1 MFAIIETGG
10 KQYLVKPGERVR
22 IEKLPSADEDV
33 VFDTV
38 LMTGDEKE
46 TQVGTPTLK
55 GVVVHAKVVSE
66 GRGKKLIAYKYRR
79 RKRTRVKKGHR
90 QSYME
95 VEIISIGAPKK
106 EDKASKILSD
116 LSRAKSKEVE
126 GVKPFAVA
134 KVTEPKTVKA
144 PTEKKEASKK
154 TLASKK
160 AGKSK

>member
-10 KQYLVKPGERVR
+10 KQYLVKLGERIR

-95 VEIISIGAPKK
+95 VEIISIGAPEK
-106 EDKASKILSD
+106 EDKASKILS
-116 LSRAKSKEVE
+116 EVE
-126 GVKPFAVA
+126 GVKPVVVA
-134 KVTEPKTVKA
+134 KVTEPKAVKA

-160 AGKSK
+160 ASKTK